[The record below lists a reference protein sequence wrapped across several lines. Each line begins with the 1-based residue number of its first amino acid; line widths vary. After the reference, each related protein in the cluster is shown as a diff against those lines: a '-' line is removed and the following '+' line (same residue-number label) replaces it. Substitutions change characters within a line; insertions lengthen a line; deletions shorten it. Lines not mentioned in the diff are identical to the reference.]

1 MTQQLLLV
9 NSVRKYLASHHMFA
23 VEEWLSGF
31 VEYLMEND
39 GSCRENDVQNLAKEQ
54 WLLNDLKEICPG
66 SLPSNLKSQQKVTL
80 NGRFVLQINACV
92 DIGTPAYQQ
101 YLKLQ
106 KVNTENIEATTNF
119 EEKISSHR
127 MIKLYLTDGVQEVS
141 AIEYRPMRNL
151 SCDITPGCKM
161 LVKGPIECRRG
172 MFLLTE
178 SNIELLGGE
187 VQELVDTN
195 SLACLLS
202 TKLSLPVAVC
212 QNNTINT
219 YRDTNATHAHHT
231 TASIYDRNCPT
242 TEPVFEEISKSE
254 ARVNNQVL
262 DTFIEDDIDVDQLAA
277 IEAQFTEN
285 PGKRPL
291 IDNNSKPEKKAKI
304 NPNTVVNNIDEYPED
319 EDLIIEDE
327 DYIKEME
334 ARFDAQ
340 DSGVSDCI
348 NKAPI
353 PLPQEPF
360 VYIKQINELS
370 VNEKSG
376 KVFRVKGQIM
386 KLLSKLTVGKDGW
399 SLKCAIVDGTGSMDV
414 DFTSDVL
421 SKLVGFTPLEMNQ
434 IKKQMATKPE
444 LKEKTVSALQKA
456 KERLQILY
464 CIIELTMADG
474 PKITQLIPFDG
485 THVDL
490 LKKRQLS
497 REF

>member
-1 MTQQLLLV
+1 M
-9 NSVRKYLASHHMFA
+9 R
-23 VEEWLSGF
+23 F

-39 GSCRENDVQNLAKEQ
+39 ESCRENDVRNLAKEQ

-66 SLPSNLKSQQKVTL
+66 SLPANLRSQQKVTL
-80 NGRFVLQINACV
+80 NGRFVLQINKCI

-161 LVKGPIECRRG
+161 LIKGPIECRRG

-202 TKLSLPVAVC
+202 AKLHLPVAVC
-212 QNNTINT
+212 QNKTINT
-219 YRDTNATHAHHT
+219 YQDTNATHAQI
-231 TASIYDRNCPT
+231 TASSYGRNCPT
-242 TEPVFEEISKSE
+242 AEPTFEETFRPE

-262 DTFIEDDIDVDQLAA
+262 DTFVVNNQELDTFVEDDIDVDQLAA

-291 IDNNSKPEKKAKI
+291 TDNSSNPEKKAKM
-304 NPNTVVNNIDEYPED
+304 NPNTVVNSIDEYPED
-319 EDLIIEDE
+319 EDFIIEDE

-334 ARFDAQ
+334 AKFDAH
-340 DSGVSDCI
+340 DRGVSDCV
-348 NKAPI
+348 NKTPI
-353 PLPQEPF
+353 TLPKEPF

-376 KVFRVKGQIM
+376 KVFKVKGQIM
-386 KLLSKLTVGKDGW
+386 KLLSKLSVGKDGW
-399 SLKCAIVDGTGSMDV
+399 TLKCAIVDGTGSMDV

-444 LKEKTVSALQKA
+444 LKEKAVSALQKA
-456 KERLQILY
+456 KECLQTLY
-464 CIIELTMADG
+464 CIIELTMLDG
-474 PKITQLIPFDG
+474 PKITGLIPFDG
-485 THVDL
+485 THLDL
-490 LKKRQLS
+490 LKKRQLFVES
-497 REF
+497 QF